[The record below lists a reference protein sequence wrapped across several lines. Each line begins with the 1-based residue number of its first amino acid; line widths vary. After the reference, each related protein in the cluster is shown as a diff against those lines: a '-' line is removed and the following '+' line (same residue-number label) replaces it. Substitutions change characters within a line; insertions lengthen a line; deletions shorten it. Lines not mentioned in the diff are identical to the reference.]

1 MGFINSLF
9 GGEAEAGDG
18 NFATSYAPQDLDAV
32 RQQQQA
38 FTNALQT
45 QAAGGGLSVATA
57 MLNNNAQ
64 TISNNA
70 SAMAAGARGVNP
82 GLALKNATQVGT
94 DATQQAASQGV
105 AARMQEQMNAQ
116 QQLGGQLNTMM
127 GQGLQA
133 QQQKD
138 IVNSG
143 VASGN
148 ADRSSKT
155 AGGLVNSAMGAAA
168 MLSDERAK
176 TDVKDGTGDAQ
187 AMLDSI
193 SAKTYEYKDPAQPGA
208 GEGQH
213 TSPMAQ
219 DLEKT
224 PMGASMVQDT
234 PDGKVVDYGKGFG
247 ALMAG
252 MAALNKRFDA
262 LEGKKS
268 ADEPQKMAAGGQVQ
282 QDAIPGL
289 QKVDLAS
296 KNPDPKA
303 SPEQDKM
310 AQQGMA
316 KVGGG
321 LIDSLS
327 AMFGPDQAAGAASGM
342 GGGMGGASMMAAMS
356 KGGAVEVPGKAKVRG
371 DSTQNDTVK
380 ALLSPGEV
388 VIPRSVMNSKDPAAA
403 AAKFVA
409 AIAAKSGEGMKSK
422 PKSKGKK

>member
-1 MGFINSLF
+1 MGTFINDLF
-9 GGEAEAGDG
+9 GGQAEAGDG
-18 NFATSYAPQDLDAV
+18 NFATSYAPQDLDSV

-45 QAAGGGLSVATA
+45 QAAGGGPSVATA

-82 GLALKNATQVGT
+82 GLALKNATQAGT

-105 AARMQEQMNAQ
+105 AARMQEQLNAQ

-143 VASGN
+143 VAGGN

-155 AGGLVNSAMGAAA
+155 AGGLVNGLFGAVAM
-168 MLSDERAK
+168 SDERAK
-176 TDVKDGTGDAQ
+176 TNVKDGTGDAQ

-193 SAKTYEYKDPAQPGA
+193 SAKTYEYKDPSQPGA
-208 GEGQH
+208 GDGQH

-268 ADEPQKMAAGGQVQ
+268 DGPQKMAAGGQVQ

-289 QKVDLAS
+289 TQVDLSS
-296 KNPDPKA
+296 KIKDSDMAMDKNAQAGMGKA
-303 SPEQDKM
+303 SSS
-310 AQQGMA
+310 
-316 KVGGG
+316 
-321 LIDSLS
+321 LLDSMS
-327 AMFGPDQAAGAASGM
+327 SMFGPGSADPGAASGM

-356 KGGAVEVPGKAKVRG
+356 KGGAVEVPGKAKVSG
-371 DSTQNDTVK
+371 DSTKNDTVK

-388 VIPRSVMNSKDPAAA
+388 VIPRSIMNSKDPAAA

-409 AIAAKSGEGMKSK
+409 AIAARNGDGLKSK
-422 PKSKGKK
+422 PKSKSKK